1 MGIDLKGNPFFL
13 DENSIQWVNETL
25 DSMTEDDK
33 LRHLFCLV
41 LYDDSEEYCNY
52 LAKEIRPGGFM
63 NRIMSAE

>member
-52 LAKEIRPGGFM
+52 LAK
-63 NRIMSAE
+63 